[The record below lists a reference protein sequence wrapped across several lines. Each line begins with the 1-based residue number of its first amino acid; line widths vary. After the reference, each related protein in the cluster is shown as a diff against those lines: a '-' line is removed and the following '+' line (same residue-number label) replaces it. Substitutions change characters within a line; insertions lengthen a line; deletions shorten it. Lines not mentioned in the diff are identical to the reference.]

1 MEHESPF
8 ILQEEPDALLRYP
21 QKQKQGA
28 EQGNRTLKRNSKQA
42 QETGQACTVPGQDQ
56 DQRHTQQA
64 KQPDT
69 P

>member
-8 ILQEEPDALLRYP
+8 ILWEEPDALLRYP

-42 QETGQACTVPGQDQ
+42 QE
-56 DQRHTQQA
+56 
-64 KQPDT
+64 
-69 P
+69 